1 MRRSSS
7 SRPDKVCFSISSL
20 PIGML
25 SLPACSSNSA
35 SQNRNFGAQSARIS
49 LCSTVVRRQFS
60 GTRIA
65 PRRASANSNT
75 SISGLLY
82 PRYAMRSPLATA
94 SLLLTNSMRCHRS
107 RYVQSFPSKWIA
119 TLDGNCAAQ
128 RSMMREKFNSVVRL
142 AELVERFAADAVE
155 AQLGGP
161 RQHQGAA
168 ARIAVQALERQ
179 RLEHGLPAAGA
190 DRQPADVVGVFHDR
204 ELRRVGAQARVL
216 GRIDARVLEHAQEEG
231 GGPSRRRCSGR
242 ARFPAPPCTACPAST
257 ARAWP
262 PCKARRS
269 SAPRRTARQRS
280 SCR

>member
-7 SRPDKVCFSISSL
+7 SRPDKVCFSLSSL
-20 PIGML
+20 PIGMP
-25 SLPACSSNSA
+25 SLLACSSNSA

-65 PRRASANSNT
+65 PSRASANSNT

-119 TLDGNCAAQ
+119 TLDGHCAAQ

-142 AELVERFAADAVE
+142 AGLVERLAADAIE

-161 RQHQGAA
+161 WQHQRSA

-179 RLEHGLPAAGA
+179 RLEHRLPAAGA
-190 DRQPADVVGVFHDR
+190 DRELAEVVGVFHDR
-204 ELRRVGAQARVL
+204 ELRRVGAQPRVL
-216 GRIDARVLEHAQEEG
+216 RRIDARVLEHAQEQATGLLELHPQFRDRDLLCG
-231 GGPSRRRCSGR
+231 IH
-242 ARFPAPPCTACPAST
+242 ASLHRWH
-257 ARAWP
+257 ALNLAAQIAHVELLRLA
-262 PCKARRS
+262 
-269 SAPRRTARQRS
+269 
-280 SCR
+280 